1 MASHPQQI
9 GKYRIQREIGRGA
22 TAVVY
27 LAENP
32 CYPMPVALKYISF
45 REKGNDEAK

>member
-1 MASHPQQI
+1 MADVPTQV
-9 GKYRIQREIGRGA
+9 GKYKIIREIGRGA

-32 CYPMPVALKYISF
+32 YYPDPVALKYISF
-45 REKGNDEAK
+45 RDKAKDEAK